1 MKTPDISTAKN
12 ADLRASLAAL
22 QRAAKSARQTAIQ
35 TDTAIVVV
43 KDGKLIRIP
52 AEELRKNTTA
62 EPGSL

>member
-22 QRAAKSARQTAIQ
+22 RRAAQSARQIAIQ

-52 AEELRKNTTA
+52 AKTLRQHTST
-62 EPGSL
+62 ESGTL

>member
-22 QRAAKSARQTAIQ
+22 RRAAKSARQLAIQ

-43 KDGKLIRIP
+43 KDGKLVRIP
-52 AEELRKNTTA
+52 ANDLRQYAADETH
-62 EPGSL
+62 PL